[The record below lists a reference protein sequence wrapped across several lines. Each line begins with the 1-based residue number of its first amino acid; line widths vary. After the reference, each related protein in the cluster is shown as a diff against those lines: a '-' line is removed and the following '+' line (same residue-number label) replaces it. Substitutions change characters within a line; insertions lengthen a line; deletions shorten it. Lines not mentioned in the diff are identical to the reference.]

1 MRDPAGYFWR
11 LGRGSASVWWPR
23 GIKCTGSLPASTPSC
38 AGMSCHAPYWTRG
51 VTPGRHFSQHP
62 WALEIARIGLQCG
75 LEVGRRRETMS
86 RE

>member
-62 WALEIARIGLQCG
+62 WALVGLKAP
-75 LEVGRRRETMS
+75 EVPLHPLSAGT
-86 RE
+86 